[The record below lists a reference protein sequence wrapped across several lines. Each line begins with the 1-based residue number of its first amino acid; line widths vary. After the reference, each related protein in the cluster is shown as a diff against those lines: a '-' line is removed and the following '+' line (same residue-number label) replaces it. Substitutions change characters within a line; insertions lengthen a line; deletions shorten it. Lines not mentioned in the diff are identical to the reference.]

1 MKALHNL
8 PRLLKLLKG
17 PNYPEIRAGR
27 RAVSREL
34 EIRGRHFIPA
44 DVSGIQAEVSVYP
57 FVRPPSLLGLRSC
70 PLSWEWVTATMV
82 TRHPLSSFL

>member
-1 MKALHNL
+1 MKALSNL

-17 PNYPEIRAGR
+17 PNYPEIRVGG
-27 RAVSREL
+27 AVSREL
-34 EIRGRHFIPA
+34 ESRVRHFIPA
-44 DVSGIQAEVSVYP
+44 DVSGIQAEVSVSP
-57 FVRPPSLLGLRSC
+57 FVRPHSLLGLRSC